1 LDSYRARLRQAFGN
15 TLSDEFVDVM
25 LGKLIEA
32 LKPNPFLQLEE
43 PTLNAALAI
52 IDSAQCRSELEAF
65 IAVEIVATGFAGL
78 RLLRQSQHQMTEDF
92 INTYGPYATKL
103 LRLQL
108 DLIQALDRHR
118 RSHSQTVEVRHLQ
131 IHSGAQGMVGIV
143 NAGQREGGEQK

>member
-1 LDSYRARLRQAFGN
+1 
-15 TLSDEFVDVM
+15 
-25 LGKLIEA
+25 
-32 LKPNPFLQLEE
+32 
-43 PTLNAALAI
+43 
-52 IDSAQCRSELEAF
+52 
-65 IAVEIVATGFAGL
+65 
-78 RLLRQSQHQMTEDF
+78 MTEDF